1 MPRSYVYTI
10 RVWGY
15 WPPQLGVPQLYVY
28 TIRVWGY
35 GPPQLGVPRL
45 YVYTIRV
52 WGYEPPQLGTPR
64 SYVYTINN
72 ERWGPF
78 WGLPVHIA
86 ILQQVIIRNIY
97 AKIIMTYK
105 HGTNYYM

>member
-1 MPRSYVYTI
+1 MYIQLEYGAMGHPNWVCP
-10 RVWGY
+10 GY
-15 WPPQLGVPQLYVY
+15 MY

-35 GPPQLGVPRL
+35 GPPQLGTPHS

-97 AKIIMTYK
+97 AKNNNDI
-105 HGTNYYM
+105 

>member
-1 MPRSYVYTI
+1 MYIQLEYGAMRHPNWVCP
-10 RVWGY
+10 GY
-15 WPPQLGVPQLYVY
+15 M
-28 TIRVWGY
+28 
-35 GPPQLGVPRL
+35 
-45 YVYTIRV
+45 YTIRV
-52 WGYEPPQLGTPR
+52 WGYELPQLGTPR

-78 WGLPVHIA
+78 WGLPVYIA

-105 HGTNYYM
+105 H

>member
-1 MPRSYVYTI
+1 MVI
-10 RVWGY
+10 E
-15 WPPQLGVPQLYVY
+15 L
-28 TIRVWGY
+28 GY
-35 GPPQLGVPRL
+35 GAMSHPDGAIGVPRL

-78 WGLPVHIA
+78 WGLPVYIA

-97 AKIIMTYK
+97 AKNNNDI
-105 HGTNYYM
+105 